1 VSAWFFK
8 KGKALHPADEDA
20 EKGVA
25 KMGDGECVLVTIE
38 RARCPI
44 LFRKYH
50 AMCQRIA
57 ENTGRDKDGI
67 DYEIRILAGHYNVLP
82 GDGFEIR
89 TPKRIAFAKLSQE
102 QWEDYF
108 QRAEQAI
115 AEKWGPEYLERA
127 A

>member
-1 VSAWFFK
+1 MYK
-8 KGKALHPADEDA
+8 KGDGLFPADDDVRT
-20 EKGVA
+20 KVA
-25 KMGDGECVLVTIE
+25 RMGDGELLLVTIE
-38 RARCPI
+38 RARCPV

-57 ENTGRDKDGI
+57 ENNGRDKDSI
-67 DYEIRILAGHYNVLP
+67 DYEIRILAGHYDVLP

-108 QRAEQAI
+108 QRAELAI
-115 AEKWGPEYLERA
+115 AERWGAEYLEKA